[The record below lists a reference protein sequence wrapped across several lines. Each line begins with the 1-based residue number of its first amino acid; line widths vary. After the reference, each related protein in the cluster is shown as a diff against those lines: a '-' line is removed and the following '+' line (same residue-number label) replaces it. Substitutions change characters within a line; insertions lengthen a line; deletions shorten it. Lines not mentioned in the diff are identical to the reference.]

1 MPQKP
6 NSTSLQGYFFFLP
19 KSKYDRS
26 AIKTFTGVA
35 FINICLLTH
44 KVVCMF
50 AMPLKTCRKAVLSN
64 QKSIVMK
71 RVMIMIAA
79 AALLLSTSS
88 FALDVKG
95 YVTAKALSAFAK
107 DFSGATN
114 VNWQEK
120 ENFYLVEFRVGETNC
135 TAAYSEEGELIASTK
150 VIKLKELLP
159 AVTQLVKEN
168 YPGYEVGEN
177 VVALTCSGKVITVSQ
192 FLTVK
197 KYATL
202 SWTTINS

>member
-1 MPQKP
+1 
-6 NSTSLQGYFFFLP
+6 
-19 KSKYDRS
+19 
-26 AIKTFTGVA
+26 
-35 FINICLLTH
+35 
-44 KVVCMF
+44 
-50 AMPLKTCRKAVLSN
+50 
-64 QKSIVMK
+64 MK

-79 AALLLSTSS
+79 AVLLLSTSS

-150 VIKLKELLP
+150 VIKLKELSP

-177 VVALTCSGKVITVSQ
+177 VVALTCSGKVHYSFTVSNSKEIRYLKLDNDKQ
-192 FLTVK
+192 
-197 KYATL
+197 L
-202 SWTTINS
+202 SVEKTIAL